1 MTYLFNREQIK
12 KLNTERRAFKLNEN
26 SICSVL
32 LPICNLGKG
41 GLIGKNLK
49 DINIF
54 SPGGGVS
61 CPQKGEA
68 MKANEM
74 LSLLKRYHWG
84 LQRAIPLKALAQ
96 SLGISEREVRRLKNY
111 LVIEQRQPIGSTND
125 GYFYAENPEEL
136 KRFVKE
142 YAKRNGVHFEM
153 IKAYKDMLQPKGQL
167 ELGVGA

>member
-1 MTYLFNREQIK
+1 MTYLSKILSTIQ
-12 KLNTERRAFKLNEN
+12 RRTAWEN
-26 SICSVL
+26 DVVYFA
-32 LPICNLGKG
+32 NLGKG
-41 GLIGKNLK
+41 GLTEKNLK

-142 YAKRNGVHFEM
+142 YASRNGVHFEM

>member
-32 LPICNLGKG
+32 LPICKLGKG

-61 CPQKGEA
+61 CPQKGGVSYE
-68 MKANEM
+68 
-74 LSLLKRYHWG
+74 
-84 LQRAIPLKALAQ
+84 
-96 SLGISEREVRRLKNY
+96 
-111 LVIEQRQPIGSTND
+111 
-125 GYFYAENPEEL
+125 ENGWL
-136 KRFVKE
+136 
-142 YAKRNGVHFEM
+142 
-153 IKAYKDMLQPKGQL
+153 
-167 ELGVGA
+167 

>member
-1 MTYLFNREQIK
+1 MTFLSKILSTIQ
-12 KLNTERRAFKLNEN
+12 RRTTWEN
-26 SICSVL
+26 DVVYFA
-32 LPICNLGKG
+32 NLGKG

-49 DINIF
+49 DINILLAGAGLTG
-54 SPGGGVS
+54 PR
-61 CPQKGEA
+61 KGEA